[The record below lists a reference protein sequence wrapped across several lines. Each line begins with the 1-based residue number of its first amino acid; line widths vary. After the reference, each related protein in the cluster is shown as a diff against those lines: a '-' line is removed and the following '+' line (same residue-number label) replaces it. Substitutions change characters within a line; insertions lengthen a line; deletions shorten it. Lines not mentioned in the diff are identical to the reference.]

1 MKIIQCLPE
10 LNTGG
15 VERGV
20 VELSHALVCAGHQSY
35 VVSNGGIMVQQLEAE
50 GGVHLQMPIG
60 LKRLSTLACVQ
71 RLKRIII
78 DIKPDIIHVRSR
90 VPAWVLFLACRLI
103 PKNQRPLIVSTV
115 HGLYSKPWYSQ
126 VMTFSDHI
134 IAISEIVKTHIQ
146 TQFSIP
152 ESKISLIHR
161 GCDAKLFC
169 QKPLDPTWRKAWD
182 SQYPQT
188 VGKKILTL
196 PARITKWKGIDKLI
210 ELVSQ
215 LDESYHGLIVGPV
228 HAHKRDYYRAIMKLI
243 TDKGLENRITFC
255 GARQDIDQI
264 YRLSDIVY
272 NLSTHPEPFGR
283 TVCEACNVGT
293 KVIAW
298 GIGGP
303 MESLSKIFPEGL
315 VEPGNMDALV
325 KRTIELVGRHDLAPI
340 GDLFTSHMTTQKT
353 MACYHRLCHAQQPLQ
368 PVSSQ

>member
-1 MKIIQCLPE
+1 
-10 LNTGG
+10 
-15 VERGV
+15 
-20 VELSHALVCAGHQSY
+20 
-35 VVSNGGIMVQQLEAE
+35 
-50 GGVHLQMPIG
+50 
-60 LKRLSTLACVQ
+60 
-71 RLKRIII
+71 
-78 DIKPDIIHVRSR
+78 
-90 VPAWVLFLACRLI
+90 
-103 PKNQRPLIVSTV
+103 
-115 HGLYSKPWYSQ
+115 
-126 VMTFSDHI
+126 MTFSDHI

-182 SQYPQT
+182 TQYPQT

-243 TDKGLENRITFC
+243 ADKGLENRITFC